1 MDSAA
6 SKTVKKSHQLA
17 SKSLWGQNRILPL
30 FARKIYAKSWEM
42 MSDPGIVAKLDYN

>member
-6 SKTVKKSHQLA
+6 SISLNKCSQLA

-30 FARKIYAKSWEM
+30 FARKIYAKSWEK